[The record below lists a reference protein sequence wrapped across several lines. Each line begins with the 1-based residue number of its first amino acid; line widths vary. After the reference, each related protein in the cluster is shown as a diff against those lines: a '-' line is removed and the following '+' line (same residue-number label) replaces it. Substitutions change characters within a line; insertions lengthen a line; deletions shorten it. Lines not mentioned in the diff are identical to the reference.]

1 MSSEG
6 LWGWPLQT
14 TQCDQPPPLSTE
26 GCGRRAANGR
36 EQTRRWD
43 ALVWPLDVDRERP
56 PRLQPSARLSEKNCL
71 LMLLGS
77 WENEEFGGGAMPGF
91 LAVYAAI
98 ALWMLVQPSLLAAA
112 VVCVLAALVVLC
124 NQGPP
129 TSKRQTTNCIQTSA
143 ASPCTHWGWLPSFPL
158 RWLPSLLE
166 LNGPMPPNPSSTT
179 NVRYFRILRTTV
191 VLGTVQVKIFGPG
204 WARVATSSRLL
215 NSRSCLVL
223 LLTF

>member
-26 GCGRRAANGR
+26 GCGRRAAEGR

-43 ALVWPLDVDRERP
+43 ALAWPLDVDRERP

-91 LAVYAAI
+91 WLSSPQLRFGCWFSPACLLLLLCVCWRPSWYCATKAHPRANGKQPTAYRHRQPALA
-98 ALWMLVQPSLLAAA
+98 
-112 VVCVLAALVVLC
+112 
-124 NQGPP
+124 P
-129 TSKRQTTNCIQTSA
+129 TGGGC
-143 ASPCTHWGWLPSFPL
+143 LPS
-158 RWLPSLLE
+158 RSASC
-166 LNGPMPPNPSSTT
+166 PPYLSST
-179 NVRYFRILRTTV
+179 VPCRQILPPPPMFV
-191 VLGTVQVKIFGPG
+191 ILGSFGRP
-204 WARVATSSRLL
+204 W
-215 NSRSCLVL
+215 CLAPSK
-223 LLTF
+223 